1 MFSFF
6 HKEIKTANFEDIKWC
21 IDNKNKNTY
30 LINTLKND
38 EQICLICNTVSCVD
52 EEIIINEIIKNNDQN
67 ETIIIVYGKNTNDTS
82 VEKKYNQLKKLG
94 FEKVYIYKG
103 GMFEWLLLQDI
114 YGFDEFQTNTKIIDI
129 LKYKPG
135 NSIIK
140 Y

>member
-6 HKEIKTANFEDIKWC
+6 HKEIKTASFEDIKWC

-30 LINTLKND
+30 LINTLKNN
-38 EQICLICNTVSCVD
+38 EQNCLICNTVSCVD
-52 EEIIINEIIKNNDQN
+52 EETIINEIIENHDQN

>member
-6 HKEIKTANFEDIKWC
+6 HKEIKTASFEDIKWC

-30 LINTLKND
+30 LINTLKNN
-38 EQICLICNTVSCVD
+38 EQNCLICNTVSCVD
-52 EEIIINEIIKNNDQN
+52 EETIINEMIENHNQN

-114 YGFDEFQTNTKIIDI
+114 YGFDEFQTNTTIIDI
-129 LKYKPG
+129 LKYKPD